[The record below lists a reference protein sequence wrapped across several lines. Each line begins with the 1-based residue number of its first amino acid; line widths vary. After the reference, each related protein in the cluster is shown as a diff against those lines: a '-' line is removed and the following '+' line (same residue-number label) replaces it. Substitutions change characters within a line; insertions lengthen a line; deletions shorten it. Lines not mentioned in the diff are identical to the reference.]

1 MTRLALT
8 ASMLMALLIPGSGCQ
23 VAYLAGG
30 MAQSFEYQK
39 RIEVLAEYDG
49 LEHRSVAVVVD
60 SDLGVLYQYPKLAE
74 TVSSGVGNLLARE
87 VSGVKVLMPAYVREW
102 QFTTPRW
109 NAMPYSEMIKALNV
123 DRIVM
128 IDIHTFR
135 LNPPGNR
142 WIWDGEC
149 SATIGVV
156 ERDGLSTDEFSD
168 AYHVT
173 VKFPTV
179 KQLDR
184 DSATQDAIETGL
196 LAQFIKH
203 TAWLFYPHLEPKYP
217 DKYKPELDVT
227 Q

>member
-1 MTRLALT
+1 MFRFAFTACVLT
-8 ASMLMALLIPGSGCQ
+8 ALLTPGSGCQ

-39 RIEVLAEYDG
+39 RIEVLAQYEG
-49 LEHRSVAVVVD
+49 LEHHSVAVVVD
-60 SDLGVLYQYPKLAE
+60 SDLGILYQYPKLAE
-74 TVSSGVGNLLARE
+74 TVSGGVGNLLARE

-109 NAMPYSEMIKALNV
+109 NAMPYGEMVKALNV
-123 DRIVM
+123 DRIVLV
-128 IDIHTFR
+128 DIHTFR

-142 WIWDGEC
+142 WIWEGEC
-149 SATIGVV
+149 SATIGVI
-156 ERDGLSTDEFSD
+156 ERDGLTTDEFAD

-173 VKFPTV
+173 VNFPTV

-184 DSATQDAIETGL
+184 DSATQESIETGL

-203 TAWLFYPHLEPKYP
+203 TAWIFYPHLEPKYP
-217 DKYKPELDVT
+217 DMYKSQMDT
-227 Q
+227 GS